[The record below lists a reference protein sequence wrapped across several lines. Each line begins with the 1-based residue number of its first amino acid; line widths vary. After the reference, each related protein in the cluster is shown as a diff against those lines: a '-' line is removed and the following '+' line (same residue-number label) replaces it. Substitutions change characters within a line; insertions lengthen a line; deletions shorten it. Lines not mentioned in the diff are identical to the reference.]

1 MVLDWYTIR
10 MTNSGTVFLGI
21 DGGGTGCRATLV
33 NRNGDV
39 LGVGTSGAANIMTHF
54 PRAVKNVLSASRE
67 ALQKSGI
74 EGLDISDISDIPA
87 FLGLAGANIGDHAE
101 KFRRELP
108 FRKCRIDTD
117 AVNSLEGAIG
127 DGDGAAAII
136 RTDSVFISRRNDK
149 VQTVGGWGF
158 TVGDLASGA
167 WLGRRL
173 LQETL
178 LSYDGIHRGSPL
190 TNTVLNR
197 FKNDPQTVVE
207 YAHTAWPGEFG
218 EPAPLVFEF
227 VEKRDPIARQILRRA
242 LSDIEENLDLLL
254 PDTPVRFCMI
264 GGLGPIYADM
274 LSNYYRSHV
283 CKPLGDA
290 ATGAANLA
298 CKMFAYQVELK

>member
-1 MVLDWYTIR
+1 MA
-10 MTNSGTVFLGI
+10 NSGSLFLGI

-33 NRNGDV
+33 NFNGDV
-39 LGVGTSGAANIMTHF
+39 LGVGSSGPANVMTHF
-54 PRAVKNVLSASRE
+54 SNAVESVLHASRQ
-67 ALQKSGI
+67 ALKES
-74 EGLDISDISDIPA
+74 GLDDKDLAGIPT
-87 FLGLAGANIGDHAE
+87 FLGLAGANIGDYAD

-108 FRKCRIDTD
+108 FDKCSIDTD
-117 AVNSLEGAIG
+117 AVISLEGAIG
-127 DGDGAAAII
+127 DGDGVAAII
-136 RTDSVFISRRNDK
+136 GTGSVFISRQKGK

-178 LSYDGIHRGSPL
+178 LSYDGVHRGSPL

-207 YAHTAWPGEFG
+207 YAHTARPGEFG
-218 EPAPLVFEF
+218 ELAPLVFEF

-242 LSDIEENLDLLL
+242 LSDIEETLDLLL
-254 PDTPVRFCMI
+254 PDDAVRFCMI
-264 GGLGPIYADM
+264 GGLGPIYANL
-274 LSNYYRSHV
+274 LSNYYRSRV
-283 CKPLGDA
+283 CEPLGDA

-298 CKMFAYQVELK
+298 RKLFAEQGVAQ